1 MEKANKIGPTVLFTK
16 ANGEME
22 SYKEKEF
29 SSILMVTDIEA
40 LFIEIEPM
48 AMELTNMKM
57 VKSIKDT
64 GEMIFITEKAEK
76 NLMMVQYMKDISSM
90 AKDKDLESTIVLK
103 ISLYTKVNGKT
114 MQSKVKVS
122 AFGQMVDIM
131 MANGRII

>member
-48 AMELTNMKM
+48 AMELINMKM

-114 MQSKVKVS
+114 MQLKVKVS